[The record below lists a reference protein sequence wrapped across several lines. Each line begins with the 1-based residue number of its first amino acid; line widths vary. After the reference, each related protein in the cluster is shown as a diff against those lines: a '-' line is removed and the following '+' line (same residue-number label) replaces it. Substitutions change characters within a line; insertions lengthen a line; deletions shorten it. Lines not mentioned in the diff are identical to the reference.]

1 MANSC
6 VEGNPS
12 FPGLCGDTIRC
23 SLKMQDPDA
32 VMERSYELIRRS
44 WGHSGAGS
52 PNSTAAGIRRKTP
65 A

>member
-1 MANSC
+1 M
-6 VEGNPS
+6 
-12 FPGLCGDTIRC
+12 RC

-52 PNSTAAGIRRKTP
+52 SNSTAAGIRRNTP